1 MKYIISQQPMNG
13 FERMKAS
20 IVGTSHICTASDL
33 ALPNLD
39 SLAILENL
47 IELYTSVAAFLSR
60 FFIAWEI
67 KYIKPPTYL
76 AR

>member
-1 MKYIISQQPMNG
+1 MKYVISQQPMNR

-20 IVGTSHICTASDL
+20 PVGMSHICTASDS

-47 IELYTSVAAFLSR
+47 IELYTTNPGVYTQNTS
-60 FFIAWEI
+60 
-67 KYIKPPTYL
+67 YL
-76 AR
+76 NDQ